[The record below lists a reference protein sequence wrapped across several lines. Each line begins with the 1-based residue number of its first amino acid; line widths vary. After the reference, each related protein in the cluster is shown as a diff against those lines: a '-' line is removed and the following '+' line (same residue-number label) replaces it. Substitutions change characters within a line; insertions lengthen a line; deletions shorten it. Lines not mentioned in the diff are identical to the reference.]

1 MLKINNRMDANH
13 WASAWEWKPRRG
25 VLAEA
30 IAGLKRAYGIS
41 CSQNYKTRE
50 GRLKDL
56 GEALEVLEN
65 LQKKLYGEQK

>member
-1 MLKINNRMDANH
+1 MKINNRRDANH

-30 IAGLKRAYGIS
+30 IAGLKWAYGIS
-41 CSQNYKTRE
+41 CAQNHKSRE
-50 GRLKDL
+50 NRLKDL

-65 LQKKLYGEQK
+65 LQKKLYPEQK